1 MHFLT
6 SKRQHTVLQEMLP
19 QSTLKQ
25 TTDLRCLRV
34 GQILSLTTPASMTW
48 YPIIAPSKNYRKS
61 NKAWSKTVLNDS
73 QTIQS
78 SLLLRHR
85 PNATILIWIFQR
97 SQIQLKTNRWFLKPS
112 IQKCLTILITKIS
125 HSMPTPSLPRVNWI
139 KSATNF
145 SPFITWLGLSS

>member
-6 SKRQHTVLQEMLP
+6 SKRLLTVLQGMLP
-19 QSTLKQ
+19 PSTLKQ

-73 QTIQS
+73 QTIQLY
-78 SLLLRHR
+78 LLPLHR
-85 PNATILIWIFQR
+85 PNATILTWIFQR
-97 SQIQLKTNRWFLKPS
+97 SQTQLKTNRWFLKPS
-112 IQKCLTILITKIS
+112 IQKCLTILITKTN
-125 HSMPTPSLPRVNWI
+125 HSMPTQSLQRVNWI